1 MAINTTNM
9 GCAPSHAPQYHA
21 MTCIPGHQQQV
32 ASLSSMLRH
41 SKIGNW
47 RENWWAK
54 MPPLRVMVSTAM
66 VAVLLVLPACGGRAG
81 LRVGL
86 PVASID
92 RRTDAGQGSLE
103 KPLHLALQLRGGARQ
118 GAGNAKGERAR
129 ANATPTPTTH
139 PQTAAQTGQNAT
151 HEHADASGVVNW
163 DDELPDALRG
173 VPEDEWLQKVE
184 ELRAVKEVASLSLSA
199 RLLWIRVCVHSGCR
213 EAQLGAGAN
222 RREYA
227 GRNILLTSGQQ
238 ELKEAF
244 RRTRSKPDAKKLL
257 VAQDAYARAKRYL
270 TRAAGAT
277 LRAAEVLSTSFSRG
291 TRPCECVRLALT
303 PHHISPF
310 HVHIIFSQQHGRSSS
325 QTHAFA
331 SLTPHASLHTHGSPV
346 HAPFT
351 ALRASLLLACAHTS
365 A

>member
-1 MAINTTNM
+1 
-9 GCAPSHAPQYHA
+9 
-21 MTCIPGHQQQV
+21 
-32 ASLSSMLRH
+32 LSSMLLL